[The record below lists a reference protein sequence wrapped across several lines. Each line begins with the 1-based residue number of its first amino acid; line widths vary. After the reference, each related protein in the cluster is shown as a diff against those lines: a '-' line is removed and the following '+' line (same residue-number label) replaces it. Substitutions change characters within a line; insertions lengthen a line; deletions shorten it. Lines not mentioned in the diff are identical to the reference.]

1 MSKKKFRKRK
11 ILGLL
16 LLLITLI
23 VIYVTHNV
31 LPYAI
36 ISRHKQPLTI
46 TPSELGLKAEEISV
60 TTFDSLHLKGYWI
73 LPQNERPTSIILLLH
88 GIGGGKEHFYELA
101 STLAQQNIASIV
113 YDARG
118 HGESDGEY
126 ISYGYFEKH
135 DVATIVQTAKM
146 RYPDI
151 PIGIWGNSMGGA
163 VALQALAIEPQ
174 LDFGIIES
182 TFTDLNQI
190 VYDYQKR
197 YSFGIGL
204 KPICAYALKRAGE
217 IAGFDPAE
225 VKPITAVTQIQQAMF
240 MAHGTEDPNI
250 SFKYGKALFENLHSK
265 DKTFYP
271 VDGGNHYNLFEKGG
285 EDYTNAIMAFIK
297 RQNTRISSAPQSD
310 L

>member
-1 MSKKKFRKRK
+1 MAKKYRKRK
-11 ILGLL
+11 ILGILVILL
-16 LLLITLI
+16 CITVL
-23 VIYVTHNV
+23 YVTHHI

-46 TPSELGLKAEEISV
+46 TPSELNLQAEAASF
-60 TTFDSLHLKGYWI
+60 TSFDSLKLKGYWI
-73 LPQNERPTSIILLLH
+73 LPEKENPTTIMLLLH

-101 STLAQQNIASIV
+101 GSLAEQQIASIV

-126 ISYGYFEKH
+126 ISYGYYEKQ
-135 DVATIVQTAKM
+135 DVASIVKAAKK

-163 VALQALAIEPQ
+163 VALQALAIEPH

-182 TFTDLNQI
+182 TFTNLNQI

-204 KPICAYALKRAGE
+204 KPICDHALKRAGK
-217 IAGFDPAE
+217 IGGFNPQE
-225 VKPITAVTQIQQAMF
+225 VRPIDAVTQINQSIF
-240 MAHGTEDPNI
+240 LAHGTVDPNI
-250 SFKYGKALFENLHSK
+250 NFKYGKSLFENLKAK
-265 DKTFYP
+265 DKVFYP
-271 VDGGNHYNLFEKGG
+271 VEGANHYNLFEKGG
-285 EDYTNAIMAFIK
+285 EDYVNAIMQFIK
-297 RQNTRISSAPQSD
+297 RQNTTVLSAQQSD

>member
-1 MSKKKFRKRK
+1 M
-11 ILGLL
+11 ILLCIAVL
-16 LLLITLI
+16 
-23 VIYVTHNV
+23 YATHHI

-46 TPSELGLKAEEISV
+46 TPSELNLKAESASF
-60 TTFDSLHLKGYWI
+60 TSFDSLNLKGYWI
-73 LPQNERPTSIILLLH
+73 LPENEQPTTVMLLLH

-101 STLAQQNIASIV
+101 GTLAEQQIASVV

-126 ISYGYFEKH
+126 ISYGFYEKQ
-135 DVATIVQTAKM
+135 DVSTIVQAAKQ

-174 LDFGIIES
+174 LNFGIIES

-204 KPICAYALKRAGE
+204 KPICDHAIKRAGE
-217 IAGFDPAE
+217 IGGFNPQE
-225 VKPITAVTQIQQAMF
+225 VRPIDAVTQINQSIF
-240 MAHGTEDPNI
+240 LAHGTTDPNI
-250 SFKYGKALFENLHSK
+250 NFKYGKALFENLK
-265 DKTFYP
+265 TTDKTFYP
-271 VDGGNHYNLFEKGG
+271 VEDGNHYNLFEKGG
-285 EDYTNAIMAFIK
+285 EDYINAIMEFIQK
-297 RQNTRISSAPQSD
+297 QNTTVLHDPQSG